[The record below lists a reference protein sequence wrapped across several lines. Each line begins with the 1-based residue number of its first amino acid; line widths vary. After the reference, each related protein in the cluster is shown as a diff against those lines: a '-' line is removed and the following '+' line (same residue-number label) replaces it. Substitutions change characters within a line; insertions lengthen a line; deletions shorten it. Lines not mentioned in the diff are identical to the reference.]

1 MASRPRPGLV
11 AVEAV
16 ENVVL
21 LVQVY
26 RLQGATPDP
35 EEWAPDALIQTA
47 RVLSLLGLVW
57 MPA

>member
-1 MASRPRPGLV
+1 
-11 AVEAV
+11 VEAV